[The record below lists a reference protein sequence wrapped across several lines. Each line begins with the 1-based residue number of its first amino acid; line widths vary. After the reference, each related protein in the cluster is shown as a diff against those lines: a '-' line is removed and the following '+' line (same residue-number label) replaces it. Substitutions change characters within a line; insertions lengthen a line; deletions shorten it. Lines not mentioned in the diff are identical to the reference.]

1 MMGARAAGSRAEAH
15 RDALAAIYR
24 CGAAYAER
32 LPMLP
37 TALERVAAV
46 CTDELKTLSAAR
58 PKVTYLGL
66 ESGRASELFSA
77 ARKEWLPGLLH
88 APAWDAH
95 VLVCVNH
102 DLIYTYVDVA
112 LGGDGSQQ
120 PVIEPRPLSRIETRI
135 AQTFVARLAAAL
147 KIAFEPFA
155 ATHFAPD
162 GDIGGANPDRLGGP
176 HAPVAIAR
184 YRLEAG
190 RCSGELQLAIPDAV
204 LTALKP
210 AFARPPLGRTG
221 TADPGW
227 TQKIRGEINR
237 TQLMMRAVLE
247 DRPRTLAEVASLR
260 VGQILALEAT
270 PRSPIRIDCN
280 GEPLLW
286 GEMGQ
291 SNGVY
296 TLRVQGFVDREQEFM
311 DGILSG

>member
-1 MMGARAAGSRAEAH
+1 MIGAGAANSRTEVH

-24 CGAAYAER
+24 CGAAYGQR

-37 TALERVAAV
+37 TALERVAAA
-46 CTDELKTLSAAR
+46 CTENLKGLSTAQPR
-58 PKVTYLGL
+58 VTYLGL
-66 ESGRASELFSA
+66 ESGKASELFGA
-77 ARKEWLPGLLH
+77 ERKEWLTGLLH
-88 APAWDAH
+88 ALAWDAH
-95 VLVCVNH
+95 VLVCVNY
-102 DLIYTYVDVA
+102 DLIYTYVDIA

-120 PVIEPRPLSRIETRI
+120 PFIEPRPLSRIETRI
-135 AQTFVARLAAAL
+135 AQTFVARFAAAL
-147 KIAFEPFA
+147 KIGFEPYA
-155 ATHFAPD
+155 ATLFALD
-162 GDIGGANPDRLGGP
+162 GDMGSVNPDRLGGP

-190 RCSGELQLAIPDAV
+190 QCSGELQLAIPDAV

-227 TQKIRGEINR
+227 SQKIRGEINR
-237 TQLMMRAVLE
+237 TQLTMHAVLE
-247 DRPRTLAEVASLR
+247 DRPRTLAEVASFR
-260 VGQILALEAT
+260 VGQILPLEAT
-270 PRSPIRIDCN
+270 ARSPIRIDCN

-286 GEMGQ
+286 GEVGQ

-311 DGILSG
+311 DDILSG